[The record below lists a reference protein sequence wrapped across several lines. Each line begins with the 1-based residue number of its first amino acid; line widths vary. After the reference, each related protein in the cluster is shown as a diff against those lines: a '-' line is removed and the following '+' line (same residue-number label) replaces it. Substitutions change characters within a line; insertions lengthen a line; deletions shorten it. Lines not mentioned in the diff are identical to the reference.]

1 VRLMKKFQL
10 VIIILLFS
18 FFAKAQ
24 EIQPYHIEMFD
35 DLIKSEIQQTKTKTY
50 TSAKEM
56 LINSIAQVSNPQID
70 MLLQSA
76 QEYLGIG
83 YKRGGI
89 DVTGFDCSGFVR
101 ECFTKIGIELPR
113 SSREQGQEGIII
125 NKIEAQPGDLIFF
138 SSPNSGKKIGHV
150 GIVTN
155 VNNGIIEFVHSAW
168 SKGVSYDCLQNSQ
181 YFSKRFI
188 EIRRVVQ

>member
-1 VRLMKKFQL
+1 MKKFQL

-89 DVTGFDCSGFVR
+89 DVTR
-101 ECFTKIGIELPR
+101 L
-113 SSREQGQEGIII
+113 
-125 NKIEAQPGDLIFF
+125 
-138 SSPNSGKKIGHV
+138 
-150 GIVTN
+150 
-155 VNNGIIEFVHSAW
+155 
-168 SKGVSYDCLQNSQ
+168 
-181 YFSKRFI
+181 
-188 EIRRVVQ
+188 